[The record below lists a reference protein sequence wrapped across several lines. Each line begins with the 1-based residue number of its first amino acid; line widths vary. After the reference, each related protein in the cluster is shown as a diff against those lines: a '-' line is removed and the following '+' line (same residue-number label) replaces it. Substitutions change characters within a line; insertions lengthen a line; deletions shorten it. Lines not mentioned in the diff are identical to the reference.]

1 LTFFYRLTK
10 KVYDFIIFP
19 LHANIPA
26 GGADDLRCSGE
37 IFSHPARK
45 FQRLLSQIRSKCLLT
60 NFSIF
65 LDKTKATACSSTH
78 NRSTLARSFPRRS
91 KDAGQGSIGL
101 AAVGLGIWLGHWPH
115 VSHSSAMHQSSGR
128 SRTSVRTLSAHAR
141 LCDTSN
147 ARGNEKE
154 PKFPGGR
161 ASISEPQFP
170 PGGPEAPPSVRCS
183 DVQSA
188 QSCAHS
194 PRCSRSIAASSPICL
209 QSRVETVHAEQNIS
223 LPVAL
228 IFSKIFFQWLAKR
241 YRQPCAVQYS
251 NQLCPEQLGLDV
263 KGRNP
268 ILRIFLWCSTDYE
281 NR

>member
-1 LTFFYRLTK
+1 MCRILLQCIKAVVGPGLQSGHFRPMLGFAT
-10 KVYDFIIFP
+10 
-19 LHANIPA
+19 PA
-26 GGADDLRCSGE
+26 MLE
-37 IFSHPARK
+37 ETRK
-45 FQRLLSQIRSKCLLT
+45 SL
-60 NFSIF
+60 NF
-65 LDKTKATACSSTH
+65 
-78 NRSTLARSFPRRS
+78 R
-91 KDAGQGSIGL
+91 
-101 AAVGLGIWLGHWPH
+101 AV
-115 VSHSSAMHQSSGR
+115 
-128 SRTSVRTLSAHAR
+128 
-141 LCDTSN
+141 
-147 ARGNEKE
+147 E
-154 PKFPGGR
+154 PQ
-161 ASISEPQFP
+161 ISEPQFP

-223 LPVAL
+223 LRVAL

-268 ILRIFLWCSTDYE
+268 ILRIYLWCSTDYE